1 MKGEYEAF
9 KMKKAFKLVLLSAI
23 LLPASVWAQA
33 SLPAAGDPAAG
44 PAANEEIP
52 GTEVQKM
59 LPDPIIDNC
68 FVGGIE
74 IGMHMD
80 SIYRFFAKERIFKV
94 YTYDANGRKETIQVV
109 DMDGNSPYMVF
120 EPECYG
126 KKKDVCTIWRIT
138 VRTPKYY
145 TKRSIK
151 VGNTLRE
158 LREAYVITSV
168 KWEEGNLIAMAE
180 MSNISFILD
189 TSKISK
195 SWYFTMSPAL
205 LPADAKIVGIRIT
218 E

>member
-1 MKGEYEAF
+1 M
-9 KMKKAFKLVLLSAI
+9 MKKVPLFVVLLS
-23 LLPASVWAQA
+23 LLA
-33 SLPAAGDPAAG
+33 SLAHAQAG
-44 PAANEEIP
+44 PAQAEDMPEA
-52 GTEVQKM
+52 EVQKM

-80 SIYRFFAKERIFKV
+80 SIYRFFAKERIYKV

-126 KKKDVCTIWRIT
+126 KDKEVCTIWRIT

>member
-1 MKGEYEAF
+1 
-9 KMKKAFKLVLLSAI
+9 MKKVIPLIFLLTAI
-23 LLPASVWAQA
+23 VPGGAWAQTGPSSGGKA
-33 SLPAAGDPAAG
+33 SAG
-44 PAANEEIP
+44 PSTDNAIP
-52 GTEVQKM
+52 GAEVQKM

-80 SIYRFFAKERIFKV
+80 SIYRFFAKERIYKV
-94 YTYDANGRKETIQVV
+94 YTYDANGRKESIQVV
-109 DMDGNSPYMVF
+109 DMDGTSPYMVF

-126 KKKDVCTIWRIT
+126 KDKETCTIWRIT

-168 KWEEGNLIAMAE
+168 KWEEGNLVAMAE

>member
-1 MKGEYEAF
+1 MKRAVFY
-9 KMKKAFKLVLLSAI
+9 LI
-23 LLPASVWAQA
+23 LLAASASASVRAQTGP
-33 SLPAAGDPAAG
+33 SAAEKAP
-44 PAANEEIP
+44 E
-52 GTEVQKM
+52 TEMQKM

-68 FVGGIE
+68 FVGAIE
-74 IGMHMD
+74 IGMRMD
-80 SIYRFFAKERIFKV
+80 SIYRFFAKERIYKV
-94 YTYDANGRKETIQVV
+94 YTYDQTGRRESIQVV
-109 DMDGNSPYMVF
+109 DIDGNSPYMVF

-126 KKKDVCTIWRIT
+126 KEKEMCTIWRIT

-168 KWEEGNLIAMAE
+168 KWEEGNLVALAE
-180 MSNISFILD
+180 MSNISFLLD

>member
-1 MKGEYEAF
+1 MI
-9 KMKKAFKLVLLSAI
+9 KKISYFVLLFVTA
-23 LLPASVWAQA
+23 ASVSAMAQA
-33 SLPAAGDPAAG
+33 AGQPGGQPETG
-44 PAANEEIP
+44 PSAEKEIP
-52 GTEVQKM
+52 EAEVQKM

-74 IGMHMD
+74 IGMPMD

-94 YTYDANGRKETIQVV
+94 YTYDAKGRHESIQVV
-109 DMDGNSPYMVF
+109 DTDGDTPYMVF

-126 KKKDVCTIWRIT
+126 EDQDMCTIWRIT

-151 VGNTLRE
+151 VGNTLKE
-158 LREAYVITSV
+158 LREAYVINEV
-168 KWEEGNLIAMAE
+168 KWAEGNLVAMAE
-180 MSNISFILD
+180 MLNISFLLD
-189 TSKISK
+189 TSKIPK

-205 LPADAKIVGIRIT
+205 LPGDAKIVGIRIT

>member
-1 MKGEYEAF
+1 
-9 KMKKAFKLVLLSAI
+9 MKKASI
-23 LLPASVWAQA
+23 LIFMLTVAVSGAWAQA
-33 SLPAAGDPAAG
+33 GSTPGTDPQTG
-44 PAANEEIP
+44 PSSQEEIP

-74 IGMHMD
+74 IGMPMD
-80 SIYRFFAKERIFKV
+80 SIYRFFAKERIYKV
-94 YTYDANGRKETIQVV
+94 YTYDAKGRHESIQVV

-120 EPECYG
+120 EPECYD
-126 KKKDVCTIWRIT
+126 KDNEVCTIWRIT

-168 KWEEGNLIAMAE
+168 KWEEGNLVAMAE
-180 MSNISFILD
+180 MLNISFLLD
-189 TSKISK
+189 TSKIPK

-205 LPADAKIVGIRIT
+205 LPTDAKIVGIRIT

>member
-1 MKGEYEAF
+1 
-9 KMKKAFKLVLLSAI
+9 MKKAILLSF
-23 LLPASVWAQA
+23 LLIMLVVAGIRAQ
-33 SLPAAGDPAAG
+33 SAAGEQAQTG
-44 PAANEEIP
+44 PSDEIEIP

-74 IGMHMD
+74 IGMSMD
-80 SIYRFFAKERIFKV
+80 SIYRFFAKERIYKV
-94 YTYDANGRKETIQVV
+94 YTYDAKGRHESIQVV

-120 EPECYG
+120 EPECYD
-126 KKKDVCTIWRIT
+126 KDNEVCTIWRIT

-168 KWEEGNLIAMAE
+168 KWEEGNLVAMAD
-180 MSNISFILD
+180 MSNISFLLD

-205 LPADAKIVGIRIT
+205 LPAEAKIVGIRIT

>member
-1 MKGEYEAF
+1 
-9 KMKKAFKLVLLSAI
+9 MKKTLWLAFLLVLLM
-23 LLPASVWAQA
+23 PAAVWAQA
-33 SLPAAGDPAAG
+33 GLPPGKNPPVG
-44 PAANEEIP
+44 PSTDEKIP
-52 GTEVQKM
+52 GEEVRKM

-74 IGMHMD
+74 IGMNMD
-80 SIYRFFAKERIFKV
+80 SIYRFFAKERIYKV
-94 YTYDANGRKETIQVV
+94 YTYDAKGRHESIQVV
-109 DMDGNSPYMVF
+109 DMDGTSPYMVF
-120 EPECYG
+120 EPECYD
-126 KKKDVCTIWRIT
+126 KDDDVCTIWRIT

-168 KWEEGNLIAMAE
+168 KWEEGNLVAMAD
-180 MSNISFILD
+180 MSNISFLLD

>member
-1 MKGEYEAF
+1 MIR
-9 KMKKAFKLVLLSAI
+9 KASLLVIVWALFVTGA
-23 LLPASVWAQA
+23 WAQA
-33 SLPAAGDPAAG
+33 VSAPAGSG
-44 PAANEEIP
+44 PASSEKIP
-52 GTEVQKM
+52 GTEEQKM

-74 IGMHMD
+74 IGMAMD
-80 SIYRFFAKERIFKV
+80 SIYRFFAKERIYKV
-94 YTYDANGRKETIQVV
+94 YTYDQRGRHESIQVV
-109 DMDGNSPYMVF
+109 DMDGHSPYMVF
-120 EPECYG
+120 EPECYD
-126 KKKDVCTIWRIT
+126 KEKSVCTIWRIT

-158 LREAYVITSV
+158 LREAYVISSV
-168 KWEEGNLIAMAE
+168 KWEEGNLVAQADML
-180 MSNISFILD
+180 NISFLLD
-189 TSKISK
+189 TSKIPK

>member
-1 MKGEYEAF
+1 
-9 KMKKAFKLVLLSAI
+9 MKKASI
-23 LLPASVWAQA
+23 LIFMLTIAVSGAWAQA
-33 SLPAAGDPAAG
+33 GSAPGTGLQTG
-44 PAANEEIP
+44 PSSQEEIP

-68 FVGGIE
+68 FVGSIE
-74 IGMHMD
+74 IGMPMD
-80 SIYRFFAKERIFKV
+80 SIYRFFAKERIYKV
-94 YTYDANGRKETIQVV
+94 YTYDAKGRHESIQVV

-120 EPECYG
+120 EPECYD
-126 KKKDVCTIWRIT
+126 KDNQVCTIWRST

-168 KWEEGNLIAMAE
+168 KWEEGNLVAMAE
-180 MSNISFILD
+180 MLNISFLLD
-189 TSKISK
+189 TSKIPK

-205 LPADAKIVGIRIT
+205 LPTDAKIVGIRIT